1 MIKNTQSNDV
11 ERGAFLQIHQVKTQ
25 LRMKEWA
32 IFVFPEGKGPL
43 STGSHVILDNF
54 VWRKSSTVS
63 TDQIMSSCHLSSV
76 LNRTNATVLAEHT
89 ETCTSALMTN
99 KTGG

>member
-43 STGSHVILDNF
+43 STGSLSFWITLCGERVLLYQ
-54 VWRKSSTVS
+54 
-63 TDQIMSSCHLSSV
+63 QIKSCHLV
-76 LNRTNATVLAEHT
+76 ICVKQNECN
-89 ETCTSALMTN
+89 CT
-99 KTGG
+99 G